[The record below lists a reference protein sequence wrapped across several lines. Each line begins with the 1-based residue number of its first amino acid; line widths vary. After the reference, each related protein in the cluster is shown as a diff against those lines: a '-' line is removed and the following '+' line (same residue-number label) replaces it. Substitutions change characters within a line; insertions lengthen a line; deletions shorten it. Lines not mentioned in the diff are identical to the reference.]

1 MAGTDIQA
9 AETAFVRLRD
19 PRRLRVR
26 VDTYHCD
33 WRRGCVWRVEVSK
46 EKEKITHVFIFSMGL
61 LPGNE
66 REIQDN
72 E

>member
-1 MAGTDIQA
+1 MWTPIAVTG
-9 AETAFVRLRD
+9 
-19 PRRLRVR
+19 
-26 VDTYHCD
+26 
-33 WRRGCVWRVEVSK
+33 RGWVWRADVSM

>member
-19 PRRLRVR
+19 PRRLHVC

-33 WRRGCVWRVEVSK
+33 RRRGCVWRVEVRK
-46 EKEKITHVFIFSMGL
+46 EKEKITNVFMFSMGL

-66 REIQDN
+66 RENQDN